1 MPADPRNHGRD
12 DELSID
18 DDDDDETMPLPLWWK
33 TCQACHGSGLDRLG
47 ADCLTCYGDGT
58 VDLD

>member
-1 MPADPRNHGRD
+1 MPKDHRNYPDPDN
-12 DELSID
+12 DEYYG
-18 DDDDDETMPLPLWWK
+18 DEDPWK

-58 VDLD
+58 VPLSV